1 MSKLAHYAPGTPR
14 TPLLAVWNV
23 SGLHVNWK
31 NSLRPEYQI
40 TKVYLTLTDASNTV
54 MYAMDASEDEVT
66 LPPTNMKCNPH
77 LFFFAENAA
86 GTSQISAPSISWEL
100 PTQPSQFAVDPLTHN
115 IGHRVHWSDIRL
127 ETKFPSACEVTYRL
141 TRIHLKN
148 ANRRENVYL
157 TKKLEMSF
165 TDLQPGSTYVYKLQT
180 KFAGLEVETESIPE
194 IEVHTPEAVYTPI
207 NPMLTK
213 TADNTWSIDWSGQL
227 EAHKGNARVHVV
239 LTKGEK
245 LQWFSIS
252 ASRLRHSF
260 PICSWNED
268 PYVFYAIENAA
279 GTSPYIFVRD
289 EADFVKNKPATP
301 ATITLKNLPDHLGH
315 SLSWTGPSND
325 PACPGRYIYK
335 VERTD
340 WATPAVKKV
349 YRTSWGRST
358 FLDVE
363 PGKTYGYRVSAID
376 DDLQTGEF
384 SSWMNVTTP
393 QLPTT
398 PSVPV
403 VTKNG
408 TDVVINWEEHTK
420 ADEHLQK
427 IHLAFVHPT
436 GHLDIKEFSRIITSF
451 TLPISPSDI
460 GIRLYFATET
470 NAGQSGFVHIPVEQH
485 FFPAPPQGLSVELDE
500 HVLSHHITWDCS
512 WNSVS
517 VAVDYRVK
525 QWAKLDDD
533 KVVIARF
540 DTRDNHFVYP
550 NVLPGVQYMYK
561 VKIIVNGVAS
571 NYTNPVEAFVV
582 HKPSFDTL
590 PHVTCRGNLLSIRWN
605 KAKLSMVPTISK
617 VYILVTDNKWREF
630 KTIPFEQ
637 GMFEMRTNWCYSRRM
652 KIFFGL
658 SNAAGH
664 SRYLKLRVPVS

>member
-1 MSKLAHYAPGTPR
+1 
-14 TPLLAVWNV
+14 
-23 SGLHVNWK
+23 
-31 NSLRPEYQI
+31 
-40 TKVYLTLTDASNTV
+40 
-54 MYAMDASEDEVT
+54 
-66 LPPTNMKCNPH
+66 
-77 LFFFAENAA
+77 
-86 GTSQISAPSISWEL
+86 
-100 PTQPSQFAVDPLTHN
+100 
-115 IGHRVHWSDIRL
+115 
-127 ETKFPSACEVTYRL
+127 
-141 TRIHLKN
+141 
-148 ANRRENVYL
+148 
-157 TKKLEMSF
+157 MSF

-289 EADFVKNKPATP
+289 EADFDREFTDQKVRRSNPTSASRLPLCMLEQPGSTSVIVFHSGGIVDKRGKVKNKPATP

-393 QLPTT
+393 QYGDHRCLR
-398 PSVPV
+398 S
-403 VTKNG
+403 
-408 TDVVINWEEHTK
+408 
-420 ADEHLQK
+420 
-427 IHLAFVHPT
+427 
-436 GHLDIKEFSRIITSF
+436 
-451 TLPISPSDI
+451 
-460 GIRLYFATET
+460 
-470 NAGQSGFVHIPVEQH
+470 
-485 FFPAPPQGLSVELDE
+485 
-500 HVLSHHITWDCS
+500 
-512 WNSVS
+512 
-517 VAVDYRVK
+517 
-525 QWAKLDDD
+525 
-533 KVVIARF
+533 IA
-540 DTRDNHFVYP
+540 
-550 NVLPGVQYMYK
+550 
-561 VKIIVNGVAS
+561 
-571 NYTNPVEAFVV
+571 
-582 HKPSFDTL
+582 
-590 PHVTCRGNLLSIRWN
+590 
-605 KAKLSMVPTISK
+605 
-617 VYILVTDNKWREF
+617 
-630 KTIPFEQ
+630 
-637 GMFEMRTNWCYSRRM
+637 
-652 KIFFGL
+652 
-658 SNAAGH
+658 
-664 SRYLKLRVPVS
+664 

>member
-1 MSKLAHYAPGTPR
+1 MHEFIISRLQCAATYP
-14 TPLLAVWNV
+14 PLPE
-23 SGLHVNWK
+23 SSVN
-31 NSLRPEYQI
+31 E
-40 TKVYLTLTDASNTV
+40 TA
-54 MYAMDASEDEVT
+54 
-66 LPPTNMKCNPH
+66 
-77 LFFFAENAA
+77 AA
-86 GTSQISAPSISWEL
+86 GT
-100 PTQPSQFAVDPLTHN
+100 
-115 IGHRVHWSDIRL
+115 IR
-127 ETKFPSACEVTYRL
+127 
-141 TRIHLKN
+141 
-148 ANRRENVYL
+148 
-157 TKKLEMSF
+157 
-165 TDLQPGSTYVYKLQT
+165 TDL
-180 KFAGLEVETESIPE
+180 AGFMHEFI
-194 IEVHTPEAVYTPI
+194 I
-207 NPMLTK
+207 
-213 TADNTWSIDWSGQL
+213 
-227 EAHKGNARVHVV
+227 
-239 LTKGEK
+239 
-245 LQWFSIS
+245 
-252 ASRLRHSF
+252 SRLQCAATYPPLPES
-260 PICSWNED
+260 SVNET
-268 PYVFYAIENAA
+268 AAA
-279 GTSPYIFVRD
+279 GTIVR
-289 EADFVKNKPATP
+289 
-301 ATITLKNLPDHLGH
+301 
-315 SLSWTGPSND
+315 
-325 PACPGRYIYK
+325 
-335 VERTD
+335 
-340 WATPAVKKV
+340 
-349 YRTSWGRST
+349 
-358 FLDVE
+358 
-363 PGKTYGYRVSAID
+363 RVP
-376 DDLQTGEF
+376 
-384 SSWMNVTTP
+384 V
-393 QLPTT
+393 PTT

-582 HKPSFDTL
+582 HNSPGTQLTIVFDVLRQLNVVQNSSVSHQRFSSFLRLSGCSTQVFIYEKYAHLQITLVFTSDSTESLVYDILQLNVLHTEPSFDTL

-664 SRYLKLRVPVS
+664 SRYLKLRQGGNNQHRPIGQPCSYQHFIRVQQLQTGPTTPFGFNVLVTFDNVYCESSGASAPDDSQYTLSKVTSTLKPNGGTQPKKTVSRLFAIHYSKVCSKFFDTPRPNSPFFGLISYAQSPSFRQLYVLLEAKLH